1 MFKIDGIGNPIL
13 IDKGLIDEN
22 VFIWVKEIQ
31 IWRVKNLM
39 GI

>member
-1 MFKIDGIGNPIL
+1 MINEKVGGLKIDGIGNPIL

-31 IWRVKNLM
+31 I
-39 GI
+39 